1 VIRPV
6 NDPRR
11 LSGRG
16 FALPAIQHPAERLAG
31 ELQLSLGMGSAR
43 ADRKLKTTASNRIYF
58 GTALTGPQKF
68 TVPPN
73 GSVNTPLALEAAV
86 VKAETTGR
94 RAVGKH
100 RASAGILDPLGGP

>member
-1 VIRPV
+1 VFRAV

-16 FALPAIQHPAERLAG
+16 FALPAVQHVSERLAG

-43 ADRKLKTTASNRIYF
+43 ADRKLKTTASNRIYR
-58 GTALTGPQKF
+58 F
-68 TVPPN
+68 TIPPP
-73 GSVNTPLALEAAV
+73 GSVNTPLAVEGGAL
-86 VKAETTGR
+86 KSETTGR
-94 RAVGKH
+94 RAVGKR